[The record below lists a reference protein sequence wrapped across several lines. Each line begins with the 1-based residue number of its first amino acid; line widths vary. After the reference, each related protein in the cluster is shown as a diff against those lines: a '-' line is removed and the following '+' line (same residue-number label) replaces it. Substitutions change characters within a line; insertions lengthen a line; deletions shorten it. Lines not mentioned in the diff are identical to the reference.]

1 MVNDDDSGKWRA
13 YAETGLILVGLVGLG
28 FLMPHNVL
36 GDALARYKALDQ
48 FIHTGVLNDD
58 PHPIIGHLFS
68 LPAYLL
74 NNPKP
79 VVEQYNLVLFAVA
92 LGWTYWLLRD
102 RVDPA
107 LTRRF
112 FLVLIVGS
120 MFPAHLSQYNS
131 EPLTALAVGVGLMAV
146 AMRAHGGWTA
156 IAIGV
161 ANTPA
166 ALGGLAL
173 VVLRKIWQDRRLRY
187 VLVGVAAVALIA
199 LENWVRRGS
208 PLDSGYNGLAG
219 FKTVMPYSGLPGFSY
234 PFLFGLLSIML
245 SFGKGLVFFAPGILL
260 PVRSLLRRAGLWDAY
275 ALWLLFLAGLVI
287 AYAKWWSWNGGFT
300 WGPRFFLFAA
310 IPASLAVAALLWRP
324 SERLWLNLF
333 ALVVWGLSTWVG
345 ICAAVYFDAR
355 DLTVCKSHNFQLEV
369 LCNYTPDFS
378 VLWYPLV
385 RHLPAHWYGALWIL
399 FSAIVFAYLAMPL
412 IARTLSQ
419 LNAALARLIHSAR
432 STRWRF

>member
-1 MVNDDDSGKWRA
+1 MVNEDSGGWRA
-13 YAETGLILVGLVGLG
+13 YVETGLILVGLAGLG
-28 FLMPHNVL
+28 ILMPHGVA
-36 GDALARYKALDQ
+36 GDALARYKALTQ
-48 FIHTGVLNDD
+48 FVHTGVLDGD
-58 PHPIIGHLFS
+58 PHPIIGHLLS
-68 LPAYLL
+68 VPAYFLS
-74 NNPKP
+74 NPKP
-79 VVEQYNLVLFAVA
+79 VVEQYNLVLFAIA
-92 LGWTYWLLRD
+92 LGWAYWLLKD

-107 LTRRF
+107 LIRRF

-131 EPLTALAVGVGLMAV
+131 EPLTALAAGVGLLAV
-146 AMRAHGGWTA
+146 TLRARGGWTV

-166 ALGGLAL
+166 AIVGLGL
-173 VVLRKIWQDRRLRY
+173 VVLRRIWQDRRLRY
-187 VLVGVAAVALIA
+187 VLVGVAAVGLIA

-208 PLDSGYNGLAG
+208 PLDSGYDGLAG
-219 FKTVMPYSGLPGFSY
+219 FTTVMPYSGRAGFSY

-260 PVRSLLRRAGLWDAY
+260 PVRERLRQLGLWDAY
-275 ALWLLFLAGLVI
+275 LLWMLFLGGLVL

-310 IPASLAVAALLWRP
+310 IPASLALAVLLWRP
-324 SERLWLNLF
+324 AQRLWLNLF
-333 ALVVWGLSTWVG
+333 ALAVWALSTWVG

-355 DLTVCKSHNFQLEV
+355 NLTVCKADHFALEV
-369 LCNYTPDFS
+369 LCNYTPEFS

-399 FSAIVFAYLAMPL
+399 FSAVVFAYLAMPL
-412 IARTLSQ
+412 IGRTLSQ
-419 LNAALARLIHSAR
+419 LNALLADLVRAAR
-432 STRWRF
+432 AGRWGL